1 MWDAESYINVDDDV
15 HVNIA
20 TLGHTLVKHRKK
32 KRVYIGCMKSGP
44 VLAQKGVRYHEP
56 EHWKFGESGNKLDVE
71 HIDDQRLCC
80 GTSPDCEWKAQARNI
95 CVASFD
101 WTCSGIGRP
110 VDRIKEV
117 HRRCGIAVEMMKQ
130 GATTTVLSF
139 LLSILVLPARLLALT
154 DIIDKQT
161 RLENYLLK
169 CCARDCKITCQ

>member
-44 VLAQKGVRYHEP
+44 VLAQK
-56 EHWKFGESGNKLDVE
+56 LDVE

-80 GTSPDCEWKAQARNI
+80 GTSPDYEWKAQARNI

-139 LLSILVLPARLLALT
+139 LLSVLVLPARLLALT
-154 DIIDKQT
+154 DIIDNRQG
-161 RLENYLLK
+161 
-169 CCARDCKITCQ
+169 